1 MRMKIC
7 KSWRTFITNYKD
19 EKEKKMTDKIM
30 MELAKLQT
38 RNRMYNEEIK
48 TLRSNLRNRDEEI
61 LKLKLELE
69 QVNSK
74 PKKTIKKGKV
84 KDED

>member
-1 MRMKIC
+1 
-7 KSWRTFITNYKD
+7 
-19 EKEKKMTDKIM
+19 MTDKIM

-38 RNRMYNEEIK
+38 RERINKEEIK

-69 QVNSK
+69 ELNSK
-74 PKKTIKKGKV
+74 PKKTNKKKKGN
-84 KDED
+84 EDV

>member
-1 MRMKIC
+1 
-7 KSWRTFITNYKD
+7 
-19 EKEKKMTDKIM
+19 MTDKTM

-38 RNRMYNEEIK
+38 NNRRQREQIK
-48 TLRSNLRNRDEEI
+48 VLESNLRNRDEEI

>member
-1 MRMKIC
+1 MK
-7 KSWRTFITNYKD
+7 K
-19 EKEKKMTDKIM
+19 KKMTDKIM

>member
-1 MRMKIC
+1 
-7 KSWRTFITNYKD
+7 
-19 EKEKKMTDKIM
+19 MTDKIM

-69 QVNSK
+69 QFNSK
-74 PKKTIKKGKV
+74 PNKTIKKGKV

>member
-1 MRMKIC
+1 
-7 KSWRTFITNYKD
+7 
-19 EKEKKMTDKIM
+19 MTDKIM

-74 PKKTIKKGKV
+74 PKKTIKKRKGKR
-84 KDED
+84 

>member
-1 MRMKIC
+1 
-7 KSWRTFITNYKD
+7 
-19 EKEKKMTDKIM
+19 MTDKIM

-38 RNRMYNEEIK
+38 NNRRQREQIK
-48 TLRSNLRNRDEEI
+48 VLESNLRNRDEEI

>member
-1 MRMKIC
+1 MK
-7 KSWRTFITNYKD
+7 
-19 EKEKKMTDKIM
+19 DKIM